1 MSSRTKIVVLH
12 MKEVVY
18 TAIFLVLAIVMII
31 VVCVMFGGKGEQETG
46 SRPAE
51 ETLYVP
57 GVYTSTI
64 ELNDNSF
71 DVQVTVDANHINSI
85 ELVNLSE
92 TVTVMYPLME
102 PTLEDIAEQIY
113 DSQSTASVTYSEENK
128 YTSML
133 LLEAIQ
139 AALDKADAGNGEGEE
154 FAS

>member
-1 MSSRTKIVVLH
+1 MSSKTKIVVLH

-18 TAIFLVLAIVMII
+18 TAIFLVLAILMII
-31 VVCVMFGGKGEQETG
+31 LVFVMFSGKDKKDTAAK
-46 SRPAE
+46 PAE
-51 ETLYVP
+51 ETLYIP

-64 ELNDNSF
+64 QLNDNSF

-92 TVTVMYPLME
+92 TATVMYPLME

-113 DSQSTASVTYSEENK
+113 LSQSTDNLTYSDENK

-139 AALDKADAGNGEGEE
+139 SAIAKADAGTGAE
-154 FAS
+154 

>member
-31 VVCVMFGGKGEQETG
+31 VVCVMFGGRDEQKTG
-46 SRPAE
+46 IQPAE

-64 ELNDNSF
+64 ELNENSF

-85 ELVNLSE
+85 EMVNLSE
-92 TVTVMYPLME
+92 TAAVMYPLME

-113 DSQSTASVTYSEENK
+113 DSQSTDNVVYTEENK

-133 LLEAIQ
+133 LLDAIR
-139 AALDKADAGNGEGEE
+139 AALDKADAGGGEGI
-154 FAS
+154 

>member
-1 MSSRTKIVVLH
+1 MSSKTKIVVLH

-18 TAIFLVLAIVMII
+18 TAIFLVLAILMII
-31 VVCVMFGGKGEQETG
+31 LVFVMFSGKDKKDTAAK
-46 SRPAE
+46 PAE
-51 ETLYVP
+51 ETLYIP

-64 ELNDNSF
+64 QLNNNSF

-92 TVTVMYPLME
+92 TATVMYPLME

-113 DSQSTASVTYSEENK
+113 LSQSTDNITYSDENK

-139 AALDKADAGNGEGEE
+139 SAIAKADAGTGAE
-154 FAS
+154 

>member
-1 MSSRTKIVVLH
+1 MSSKTKIVVLH

-18 TAIFLVLAIVMII
+18 TAIFLVLAILMI
-31 VVCVMFGGKGEQETG
+31 VVLFAMFSGKGKKDTAAP
-46 SRPAE
+46 PAE
-51 ETLYVP
+51 ETLYIP

-64 ELNDNSF
+64 QLNDNSF

-92 TVTVMYPLME
+92 TATVMYPLME
-102 PTLEDIAEQIY
+102 PTLEDIASQICL
-113 DSQSTASVTYSEENK
+113 SQSLDNITYSDENK

-139 AALDKADAGNGEGEE
+139 SALAKADAKTGIK
-154 FAS
+154 

>member
-1 MSSRTKIVVLH
+1 MSSKTKIVVLH

-18 TAIFLVLAIVMII
+18 TAIFLVLAILMII
-31 VVCVMFGGKGEQETG
+31 LVFVMFSGKDKKDTAAK
-46 SRPAE
+46 PAE
-51 ETLYVP
+51 ETLYIP

-64 ELNDNSF
+64 QLNDNSF

-92 TVTVMYPLME
+92 TATVMYPLME
-102 PTLEDIAEQIY
+102 PTLEDISEQIY
-113 DSQSTASVTYSEENK
+113 LSQSTDNITYSDENK

-139 AALDKADAGNGEGEE
+139 SAIAKADAGTGAE
-154 FAS
+154 

>member
-1 MSSRTKIVVLH
+1 MSSKTKIVVLH

-18 TAIFLVLAIVMII
+18 TAIFLVIAILMII
-31 VVCVMFGGKGEQETG
+31 LVFVMFSGKDKKDTAAK
-46 SRPAE
+46 PAE
-51 ETLYVP
+51 ETLYIP

-64 ELNDNSF
+64 QLNDNSF

-92 TVTVMYPLME
+92 TATVMYPLME

-113 DSQSTASVTYSEENK
+113 LSQSTDNITYSDENK

-139 AALDKADAGNGEGEE
+139 SAIAKADAGTGAE
-154 FAS
+154 

>member
-1 MSSRTKIVVLH
+1 MSSNTKIVVLH

-18 TAIFLVLAIVMII
+18 TAIFLVLAILMII
-31 VVCVMFGGKGEQETG
+31 LVFVMFSGKDKKDTAAK
-46 SRPAE
+46 PAE
-51 ETLYVP
+51 ETLYIP

-64 ELNDNSF
+64 QLNDNSF

-92 TVTVMYPLME
+92 TATVMYPLME

-113 DSQSTASVTYSEENK
+113 LSQSTDNITYSDENK

-139 AALDKADAGNGEGEE
+139 SAIAKADAGTGAE
-154 FAS
+154 

>member
-1 MSSRTKIVVLH
+1 MSSKTKIVVLH

-18 TAIFLVLAIVMII
+18 TAIFLVLAILMII
-31 VVCVMFGGKGEQETG
+31 LVFVMFSGKDKKDTATK
-46 SRPAE
+46 PAE
-51 ETLYVP
+51 ETLYIP

-64 ELNDNSF
+64 QLNDNSF

-92 TVTVMYPLME
+92 TATVMYPLME

-113 DSQSTASVTYSEENK
+113 LSQSTDNITYSDENK

-139 AALDKADAGNGEGEE
+139 SAIAKADAGTGAE
-154 FAS
+154 

>member
-1 MSSRTKIVVLH
+1 MSSKTKIVVLH

-18 TAIFLVLAIVMII
+18 TAIFLVLAILMII
-31 VVCVMFGGKGEQETG
+31 LVFVMFSGKDKKDTAAK
-46 SRPAE
+46 PAE
-51 ETLYVP
+51 ETLYIP

-64 ELNDNSF
+64 QLNDNSF

-92 TVTVMYPLME
+92 TATFMYPLME

-113 DSQSTASVTYSEENK
+113 LSQSTDNITYSDENK

-139 AALDKADAGNGEGEE
+139 SAIAKADAGTGAE
-154 FAS
+154 

>member
-1 MSSRTKIVVLH
+1 MSSKTKIVVLH

-18 TAIFLVLAIVMII
+18 TAIFLVLAILMII
-31 VVCVMFGGKGEQETG
+31 LVFVMFSGKDKKDTAAK
-46 SRPAE
+46 PAE
-51 ETLYVP
+51 ETLYIP

-64 ELNDNSF
+64 QLNDNSF

-92 TVTVMYPLME
+92 TDTVMYPLME

-113 DSQSTASVTYSEENK
+113 LSQSTDNITYSDENK

-139 AALDKADAGNGEGEE
+139 SAIAKADAGTGAE
-154 FAS
+154 

>member
-1 MSSRTKIVVLH
+1 MSSKTKIVVLH

-18 TAIFLVLAIVMII
+18 TAIFLVLAILMII
-31 VVCVMFGGKGEQETG
+31 LVFVMFSGKDKKDTAAK
-46 SRPAE
+46 PAE
-51 ETLYVP
+51 ETLYIP

-64 ELNDNSF
+64 QLNDSSF

-92 TVTVMYPLME
+92 TATVMYPLLE

-113 DSQSTASVTYSEENK
+113 LSQSTDNITYSDENK

-139 AALDKADAGNGEGEE
+139 SAIAKADAGTGAE
-154 FAS
+154 